1 MSKVRVGTTW
11 LDACSGCHMS
21 FLDMDEGLVDLAN
34 KIEIVYGPLMDAKEI
49 PEDVDLFLISGAV
62 STDKDVHKVE
72 EIREKSNL
80 VVSLGD
86 CAVTGN
92 IATYRNFFDTGEIL
106 QNVYGDR
113 SMEDP
118 DEIPRLI
125 SPVRPVHHVIQV
137 DGFIQGCPPDAQLI
151 GFYLGELVEGRVPG
165 RGIRTKFG

>member
-21 FLDMDEGLVDLAN
+21 FLDMDEGLVDLAD
-34 KIEIVYGPLMDAKEI
+34 KIQMVYGPLMDAKEI
-49 PEDVDLFLISGAV
+49 PEDIDLFLISGAV
-62 STDKDVHKVE
+62 STDEDVEQVKT
-72 EIREKSNL
+72 IRERSEL

-92 IATYRNFFDTGEIL
+92 IVNYRNLLDTGEML
-106 QNVYGDR
+106 QNVYGDTC
-113 SMEDP
+113 MEDP
-118 DEIPRLI
+118 DELPRLL
-125 SPVRPVHHVIQV
+125 SLVRPVHQIIQV

>member
-1 MSKVRVGTTW
+1 
-11 LDACSGCHMS
+11 MS
-21 FLDMDEGLVDLAN
+21 FLDMDEGLVDLAD
-34 KIEIVYGPLMDAKEI
+34 KIQMVYGPLMDAKEI
-49 PEDVDLFLISGAV
+49 PEDIDLFLISGAV
-62 STDKDVHKVE
+62 STDEDVEQVKT
-72 EIREKSNL
+72 IRERSEL

-92 IATYRNFFDTGEIL
+92 IVNYRNLLDTGEML
-106 QNVYGDR
+106 QNVYGDT

-118 DEIPRLI
+118 DELPRLL
-125 SPVRPVHHVIQV
+125 SLVRPVHQIIQV

>member
-21 FLDMDEGLVDLAN
+21 FLDMDEGLVDLAD
-34 KIEIVYGPLMDAKEI
+34 KIQMVYGPLMDAKEI
-49 PEDVDLFLISGAV
+49 PEDIDLFLISGAV
-62 STDKDVHKVE
+62 STDEDVEQVKT
-72 EIREKSNL
+72 IRERSEM

-92 IATYRNFFDTGEIL
+92 IVNYRNLLDTGEML
-106 QNVYGDR
+106 QNVYGDT

-118 DEIPRLI
+118 DELPRLL
-125 SPVRPVHHVIQV
+125 SLVRPVHQIIQV

>member
-21 FLDMDEGLVDLAN
+21 FLDMDEGLVDLAD
-34 KIEIVYGPLMDAKEI
+34 KIQMVYGPLMDAKEI
-49 PEDVDLFLISGAV
+49 PEDIDLFLISGAV
-62 STDKDVHKVE
+62 STDEDVEQVKT
-72 EIREKSNL
+72 IRERSEL

-92 IATYRNFFDTGEIL
+92 IVNYRNLLDTGEML
-106 QNVYGDR
+106 QNVYGDT

-118 DEIPRLI
+118 DELPRLL
-125 SPVRPVHHVIQV
+125 SLVRPVHQIIQV